1 MTRFAAG
8 AEPGGVP
15 RESSAARDEQSVSQ
29 AVRSMFDNIAPR
41 YDLLNHVLSANV
53 DRIWWR
59 RTASTFASILEN
71 PDTSILDLCCGTGDM
86 TLALLRHRP
95 TNAQPVVAL
104 DFSHAMLERAKEKF
118 ASSEFSSHGV
128 ITMEADALHVPLPGG
143 SINLI
148 TTAFGFR
155 NLANY
160 ENGLLEMH
168 RLLRQGGQV
177 GILDFNE
184 PGGLFGKI
192 YNVYFHYVLPRVGR
206 TLSGSS
212 IPYAYLPQSVHRFPK
227 PEEMLTMMR
236 SCGFVQPTWTPY
248 TFGIAGLYRAVK
260 A

>member
-1 MTRFAAG
+1 MRGFASG
-8 AEPGGVP
+8 AEPTEPGADPTATG
-15 RESSAARDEQSVSQ
+15 DEQGVSQ
-29 AVRSMFDNIAPR
+29 AVQSMFNGIAPR
-41 YDLLNHVLSANV
+41 YDLLNHLLSANV

-59 RTASTFASILEN
+59 RTARAFAPVLRN
-71 PDTSILDLCCGTGDM
+71 PDSAVVDMCCGTGDM
-86 TLALLRHRP
+86 TLALLRQRAA
-95 TNAQPVVAL
+95 NGKPVVAL
-104 DFSHAMLERAKEKF
+104 DFSHEMLERAKEKF
-118 ASSEFSSHGV
+118 VSPEFSAFGV
-128 ITMEADALHVPLPGG
+128 VTMEADALHMPLAEN
-143 SINLI
+143 SIDLI

-160 ENGLLEMH
+160 EAGLREMA
-168 RLLRQGGQV
+168 RVLRSGAQV

-192 YNVYFHYVLPRVGR
+192 YGVYFHHVLPRIGK

-212 IPYAYLPQSVHRFPK
+212 APYEYLPHSVHRFPK

-236 SCGFVQPTWTPY
+236 ACGFVQAIWIPY

>member
-8 AEPGGVP
+8 AEPGGTP
-15 RESSAARDEQSVSQ
+15 RESNAGHDEQSVSQ
-29 AVRSMFDNIAPR
+29 AVRSMFDGIAPR
-41 YDLLNHVLSANV
+41 YDLLNHLLSANV

-59 RTASTFASILEN
+59 RTARTFSPILKN
-71 PDTSILDLCCGTGDM
+71 LDADILDLCCGTGDL
-86 TLALLRHRP
+86 TLALLRYRP
-95 TNAQPVVAL
+95 AKAQPLVAL
-104 DFSHAMLERAKEKF
+104 DFSHAMLKRAKEKF
-118 ASSEFSSHGV
+118 ASPEFSSHGV
-128 ITMEADALHVPLPGG
+128 ITMEADALHVPLPDG

-160 ENGLLEMH
+160 EAGLREMH

-184 PGGLFGKI
+184 PDGLFGKI
-192 YNVYFHYVLPRVGR
+192 YNVYFHHVLPRVGK

-212 IPYAYLPQSVHRFPK
+212 VPYGYLPQSVHRFPK
-227 PEEMLTMMR
+227 PQEMLAMMR

>member
-1 MTRFAAG
+1 
-8 AEPGGVP
+8 
-15 RESSAARDEQSVSQ
+15 
-29 AVRSMFDNIAPR
+29 MFNGIAPR

-59 RTASTFASILEN
+59 RTARAFAPILRKPESTVLVM
-71 PDTSILDLCCGTGDM
+71 CCGTGDM
-86 TLALLRHRP
+86 TLALLRQRP
-95 TNAQPVVAL
+95 ANGKPVIAL

-118 ASSEFSSHGV
+118 ASPEFKTFGV
-128 ITMEADALHVPLPGG
+128 IPMEADALHMPLPDN
-143 SINLI
+143 SMDLI

-160 ENGLLEMH
+160 EAGLREIA
-168 RLLRQGGQV
+168 RVLRPGAQV

-192 YNVYFHYVLPRVGR
+192 YSLYFRHILPRVGR
-206 TLSGSS
+206 TLSGAST
-212 IPYAYLPQSVHRFPK
+212 PYEYLPHSVHRFPK
-227 PEEMLTMMR
+227 PEEMLAMMR
-236 SCGFVQPTWTPY
+236 ACGYVQATWVPY